1 MYTKITNP
9 STGKKVSINGK
20 IGKSILKKYL
30 KIQKGGASLTENDAI
45 LLEPL
50 RNGEPLVAV
59 SYEGISTGGNGPV
72 YHYFNE
78 ESIFQM
84 IAHSEG
90 TGRPVRDPINRQLI
104 TWIRQVPA
112 NLVNRIEHIPYDSLG
127 GLIWGNDDNV
137 PRNPGALP
145 AAPADVAPAD
155 TASADVAPVD
165 AAPGHLQRRV
175 VELEG
180 INDGNVDII
189 NALQGR
195 VMELERQIQQMQNT
209 AQRWRNNIQQQARR
223 HIQRVLDQRSVT
235 MEIEE

>member
-30 KIQKGGASLTENDAI
+30 KIQKGGATSLTEDDAI

-59 SYEGISTGGNGPV
+59 SYEGIQTGEHGPV

-78 ESIFQM
+78 EGIFQM
-84 IAHSEG
+84 IAHSEE

-155 TASADVAPVD
+155 TAS
-165 AAPGHLQRRV
+165 GHLQRRV

-195 VMELERQIQQMQNT
+195 VMELERQIQQMRNT